1 MVPANAG
8 ETLQLNCTAYESR
21 PFVYI
26 GWTGM
31 IPAGTS
37 DNSFISSDCQFSYED
52 SPNSNAD
59 PLTATV
65 DTTKCVNL
73 TPMDVHHGRQI
84 WCAGTNIADTVGE
97 ETSYV
102 VLDLHG
108 KYKAKLKKSMLPVAR
123 AHYILAA
130 KFARSIF

>member
-1 MVPANAG
+1 MVQANAG
-8 ETLQLNCTAYESR
+8 ETLQLNCTAFESR

-26 GWTGM
+26 GWTGA
-31 IPAGTS
+31 IPAGSQAGVGTI

-52 SPNSNAD
+52 SPSSNPD

-73 TPMDVHHGRQI
+73 TPMEIHHGRQI
-84 WCAGTNIADTVGE
+84 WCAGTNIADTIGE
-97 ETSYV
+97 ETAYV

-108 KYKAKLKKSMLPVAR
+108 KFR
-123 AHYILAA
+123 ATRQNIKRKYANNYLGVL
-130 KFARSIF
+130 SL